1 MKIIPSSVQ
10 ILDNDW
16 SIKGIFRA
24 VEQAGRT
31 CYKSVGTRYFRLPE
45 GPKNSLESNL
55 IKQAQSDVR
64 VVCKKGANFDPA
76 YYLSIPNKFIG
87 DYLNIEQFDEETF
100 EDSPYYE
107 NLTAED
113 FVNMLIKSGHGAM
126 LEHGTVY
133 LTITYDPENIEDR
146 KLLSKYWK
154 NSYTKVISKILESP
168 DLSKSLSEQKIGES
182 IRVTKAIAYITSNLR
197 VIIENDWWDDLKYV
211 CEPTEYHAKRVTAK
225 FICDRG
231 VSHEIVR
238 HRVMSFAQE
247 STRYCNYSKDK
258 FGQELTFIEPSWEF
272 PSSNTVNT
280 FIDPAWKFRSCSNI
294 LDTRER
300 FEAMLGEAEANYMEL
315 ITLGFKPQEAR
326 AVLPNALKTEIVV
339 TGFIDDWKHFFELRC
354 SNAAHPDIRKLALDL
369 QNQFIDRKFI

>member
-24 VEQAGRT
+24 IEQAGRT
-31 CYKSVGTRYFRLPE
+31 CYKSVGTRYFRLVE

-64 VVCKKGANFDPA
+64 VVCKKGADFDPA

-107 NLTAED
+107 NLTAEN
-113 FVNMLIKSGHGAM
+113 FVGMLMKSGHGAM

-133 LTITYDPENIEDR
+133 MQIDTFLDIPEDKKLDKRVHQYDSNR
-146 KLLSKYWK
+146 F
-154 NSYTKVISKILESP
+154 TKVNSMY
-168 DLSKSLSEQKIGES
+168 IGQGCW
-182 IRVTKAIAYITSNLR
+182 RYYITTNFR
-197 VIIENDWWDDLKYV
+197 VLVENDWLDDLKYV
-211 CEPTEYHAKRVTAK
+211 CRPTEYHAKRITAK

-258 FGQELTFIEPSWEF
+258 FGQELTFIEPTWEF
-272 PSSNTVNT
+272 PSSNIIN
-280 FIDPAWKFRSCSNI
+280 
-294 LDTRER
+294 TRER

>member
-1 MKIIPSSVQ
+1 MKIIKSSVK

-16 SIKGIFRA
+16 SVKGIFRA
-24 VEQAGRT
+24 VERAGRT
-31 CYKSVGTRYFRLPE
+31 CYKSVGTRYFRLVEEPE
-45 GPKNSLESNL
+45 NSLKSNL
-55 IKQAQSDVR
+55 IKRAQNDSR
-64 VVCKKGANFDPA
+64 VVCKKGADFDPA
-76 YYLSIPNKFIG
+76 YYISIPNKFIN
-87 DYLNIEQFDEETF
+87 DYSTIEQFDEENF

-113 FVNMLIKSGHGAM
+113 FVGMLMKSGHGAM

-133 LTITYDPENIEDR
+133 MQIDTFLDIPEDKKLDKRVHQYDSNR
-146 KLLSKYWK
+146 F
-154 NSYTKVISKILESP
+154 TKVDSMY
-168 DLSKSLSEQKIGES
+168 IGQGCW
-182 IRVTKAIAYITSNLR
+182 RYYITTNLR
-197 VIIENDWWDDLKYV
+197 VLVENDWLDDLKYV
-211 CEPTEYHAKRVTAK
+211 CEPTEYHAKRVMVR

-258 FGQELTFIEPSWEF
+258 FGQELTFIEPAWE
-272 PSSNTVNT
+272 
-280 FIDPAWKFRSCSNI
+280 FRSCSNI

-354 SNAAHPDIRKLALDL
+354 DSAAHPDIRKLALDL
-369 QNQFIDRKFI
+369 QKQFIDRKFI

>member
-1 MKIIPSSVQ
+1 MKIIPSSVE

-24 VEQAGRT
+24 VERAGRT
-31 CYKSVGTRYFRLPE
+31 CYKSVGTRYFRLVRGPE
-45 GPKNSLESNL
+45 NSLESNL
-55 IKQAQSDVR
+55 IKQAQNDSR
-64 VVCKKGANFDPA
+64 VVCKKGADFDPA
-76 YYLSIPNKFIG
+76 YYLSIPNKFIN
-87 DYLNIEQFDEETF
+87 DYLNIEQFDEENF

-113 FVNMLIKSGHGAM
+113 FVNMLIKSNHGAM

-133 LTITYDPENIEDR
+133 MQIDSFLDIPGDE
-146 KLLSKYWK
+146 KLDKKVHQYES
-154 NSYTKVISKILESP
+154 NRFTKVNSMY
-168 DLSKSLSEQKIGES
+168 IGQGCWRS
-182 IRVTKAIAYITSNLR
+182 YITTNLR
-197 VIIENDWWDDLKYV
+197 VLIENNWLDDLKYV
-211 CEPTEYHAKRVTAK
+211 CRPTEYHVKKVTAK

-238 HRVMSFAQE
+238 HRGSYGMSYAQE
-247 STRYCNYSKDK
+247 STRYCNYSKNK
-258 FGQELTFIEPSWEF
+258 FNNELTFIEPAWEF
-272 PSSNTVNT
+272 PSSNIVN
-280 FIDPAWKFRSCSNI
+280 
-294 LDTRER
+294 TRER

-354 SNAAHPDIRKLALDL
+354 DSAAHPDIRKLALDL
-369 QNQFIDRKFI
+369 QKQFIDREFI

>member
-1 MKIIPSSVQ
+1 MKIISSSVK

-24 VEQAGRT
+24 VERAGRT

-45 GPKNSLESNL
+45 GPENSLESNL
-55 IKQAQSDVR
+55 IKQAQNDSR

-76 YYLSIPNKFIG
+76 YYLSIPNKFIN

-113 FVNMLIKSGHGAM
+113 FVNTLMKSGHGAM

-133 LTITYDPENIEDR
+133 LDCPENIFQ
-146 KLLSKYWK
+146 KYNSNKFSKG
-154 NSYTKVISKILESP
+154 VIINTGKTRGKDIYEYP
-168 DLSKSLSEQKIGES
+168 IYKYY
-182 IRVTKAIAYITSNLR
+182 VTTNLR
-197 VIIENDWWDDLKYV
+197 VLVENNWLDDLRYV
-211 CEPTEYHAKRVTAK
+211 CEPTEYHAKRVMVR

-258 FGQELTFIEPSWEF
+258 FGQELTFIEPAWEF
-272 PSSNTVNT
+272 PPSNTVNT

>member
-24 VEQAGRT
+24 IERAGRT
-31 CYKSVGTRYFRLPE
+31 CYKSVGTRYFRLLE

-64 VVCKKGANFDPA
+64 VVCKKGADFDPA

-113 FVNMLIKSGHGAM
+113 FVNMLMKSGHGAM

-133 LTITYDPENIEDR
+133 LDCPETIFW
-146 KLLSKYWK
+146 KY
-154 NSYTKVISKILESP
+154 NSNKFSKVIAVDTGETIGKGIYTSP
-168 DLSKSLSEQKIGES
+168 IYKYY
-182 IRVTKAIAYITSNLR
+182 VTTNLR
-197 VIIENDWWDDLKYV
+197 VLVENDWLDDLKYV
-211 CEPTEYHAKRVTAK
+211 CEPTEYHAKRVMVR
-225 FICDRG
+225 FICDRIT
-231 VSHEIVR
+231 SQSIVR
-238 HRVMSFAQE
+238 HRTMSFAQE

-258 FGQELTFIEPSWEF
+258 FGHELVFIEPSWEF
-272 PSSNTVNT
+272 PTSDTVNV
-280 FIDPAWKFRSCSNI
+280 
-294 LDTRER
+294 RER
-300 FEAMLGEAEANYMEL
+300 FEAMLNEAEANYMEL
-315 ITLGFKPQEAR
+315 IALGCKPQEAR
-326 AVLPNALKTEIVV
+326 SVLLSSIKTEIVV
-339 TGFIDDWKHFFELRC
+339 TAFIDDWKHFFELRC
-354 SNAAHPDIRKLALDL
+354 DNAAHPDIRKLALDL
-369 QNQFIDRKFI
+369 QKQFRDRELI

>member
-16 SIKGIFRA
+16 SIKGIFGAIER
-24 VEQAGRT
+24 AGRT
-31 CYKSVGTRYFRLPE
+31 CYKSVGTRYFRLLE

-64 VVCKKGANFDPA
+64 VVCKKGADFDPA

-87 DYLNIEQFDEETF
+87 DYLNIEQFDEETC

-113 FVNMLIKSGHGAM
+113 FVNMLMKSGHGAM

-133 LTITYDPENIEDR
+133 MQIDAFLDIPEDKKLDKRVHQYDSNR
-146 KLLSKYWK
+146 F
-154 NSYTKVISKILESP
+154 TKVNSMY
-168 DLSKSLSEQKIGES
+168 IGQGCW
-182 IRVTKAIAYITSNLR
+182 RYYITTNLR
-197 VIIENDWWDDLKYV
+197 VLVENNWLDDLKYV
-211 CEPTEYHAKRVTAK
+211 CKPTEFHAKKVTAK

-238 HRVMSFAQE
+238 HRTMSFAQE
-247 STRYCNYSKDK
+247 STRYCNYSKSK
-258 FGQELTFIEPSWEF
+258 FGQELTFIEPAWEF
-272 PSSNTVNT
+272 PSSD
-280 FIDPAWKFRSCSNI
+280 IINI
-294 LDTRER
+294 KER
-300 FEAMLGEAEANYMEL
+300 FEAILGEAEANYMEL

-339 TGFIDDWKHFFELRC
+339 TAFIDDWKHFFELRC
-354 SNAAHPDIRKLALDL
+354 DNAAHPDIRKLALDL
-369 QNQFIDRKFI
+369 QKQFIDRKLI

>member
-24 VEQAGRT
+24 IERAGRT
-31 CYKSVGTRYFRLPE
+31 CYKSVGTRYFRLLE

-64 VVCKKGANFDPA
+64 VVCKKGADFDPA

-113 FVNMLIKSGHGAM
+113 FVNMLMKSGHGAM

-133 LTITYDPENIEDR
+133 LRIPGICSDGQYIYPAKGKYANN
-146 KLLSKYWK
+146 KYSKV
-154 NSYTKVISKILESP
+154 NTTLEGSANA
-168 DLSKSLSEQKIGES
+168 QHI
-182 IRVTKAIAYITSNLR
+182 VTFVTTNLR
-197 VIIENDWWDDLKYV
+197 VLVENDWLDDLKYV
-211 CEPTEYHAKRVTAK
+211 CEPTEYHAKRVMVR
-225 FICDRG
+225 FICDRIT
-231 VSHEIVR
+231 SQSIVR
-238 HRVMSFAQE
+238 HRTMSFAQE

-258 FGQELTFIEPSWEF
+258 FGHELVFIEPSWEF
-272 PSSNTVNT
+272 PTSDTVNV
-280 FIDPAWKFRSCSNI
+280 
-294 LDTRER
+294 RER
-300 FEAMLGEAEANYMEL
+300 FEAMLNEAEANYMEL
-315 ITLGFKPQEAR
+315 IALGCKPQEAR
-326 AVLPNALKTEIVV
+326 SVLLSSIKTEIVV

-354 SNAAHPDIRKLALDL
+354 DNAAHPDIRKLALDL
-369 QNQFIDRKFI
+369 QKQFRNRELI

>member
-1 MKIIPSSVQ
+1 MKIIKSSVK

-24 VEQAGRT
+24 IERAGRT
-31 CYKSVGTRYFRLPE
+31 CYKSVGTRYFRLEKGPE
-45 GPKNSLESNL
+45 NSLESNL
-55 IKQAQSDVR
+55 IKQAQSDPR
-64 VVCKKGANFDPA
+64 VVCKQGADFDPA
-76 YYLSIPNKFIG
+76 YYLSIPNKFIS
-87 DYLNIEQFDEETF
+87 DYLNIEQFDEEDF

-126 LEHGTVY
+126 LEHGTIY
-133 LTITYDPENIEDR
+133 LYDTYDISAIGSWTNSLGY
-146 KLLSKYWK
+146 KYSKNKY
-154 NSYTKVISKILESP
+154 SKVIT
-168 DLSKSLSEQKIGES
+168 DDHMD
-182 IRVTKAIAYITSNLR
+182 IRDIYITTNLR
-197 VIIENDWWDDLKYV
+197 VLIENNWLDDLKYV
-211 CEPTEYHAKRVTAK
+211 CEPTEYHAKKVTAK

-238 HRVMSFAQE
+238 HRGSYGMSYAQE

-258 FGQELTFIEPSWEF
+258 FGQELTFIEPAWEF
-272 PSSNTVNT
+272 PSSNIVN
-280 FIDPAWKFRSCSNI
+280 
-294 LDTRER
+294 TRER
-300 FEAMLGEAEANYMEL
+300 FEAMLEEAEANYMEL

-354 SNAAHPDIRKLALDL
+354 DNAAHPDIRKLALDL
-369 QNQFIDRKFI
+369 QKQFIDRNLI

>member
-24 VEQAGRT
+24 IERAGRT

-64 VVCKKGANFDPA
+64 VVCKKGADFDPA

-113 FVNMLIKSGHGAM
+113 FVNMLMKSGHGAM

-133 LTITYDPENIEDR
+133 LDCPETVFW
-146 KLLSKYWK
+146 KY
-154 NSYTKVISKILESP
+154 NSNKFSKVIAVDTGETIGKGIYTSP
-168 DLSKSLSEQKIGES
+168 IYKYY
-182 IRVTKAIAYITSNLR
+182 VTTNLR
-197 VIIENDWWDDLKYV
+197 VLVENDWLDDLKYV
-211 CEPTEYHAKRVTAK
+211 CEPTEYHAKRVMVR
-225 FICDRG
+225 FICDRIT
-231 VSHEIVR
+231 SQSIVR
-238 HRVMSFAQE
+238 HRTMSFAQE

-258 FGQELTFIEPSWEF
+258 FGHELVFIEPSWEF
-272 PSSNTVNT
+272 PTSDTVNV
-280 FIDPAWKFRSCSNI
+280 
-294 LDTRER
+294 RER
-300 FEAMLGEAEANYMEL
+300 FEAMLNEAEANYMEL
-315 ITLGFKPQEAR
+315 IALGCKPQEAR
-326 AVLPNALKTEIVV
+326 SVLLSSIKTEIVV

-354 SNAAHPDIRKLALDL
+354 DNAAHPDIRKLALDL
-369 QNQFIDRKFI
+369 QKQFRDRELI

>member
-16 SIKGIFRA
+16 SIKGILRA
-24 VEQAGRT
+24 IERAGRT
-31 CYKSVGTRYFRLPE
+31 CYKSVGTRYFRLLE

-64 VVCKKGANFDPA
+64 VVCKKGADFDPA

-113 FVNMLIKSGHGAM
+113 FVNMLMKSGHGAM

-133 LTITYDPENIEDR
+133 LDCPETIFW
-146 KLLSKYWK
+146 KY
-154 NSYTKVISKILESP
+154 NSNKFSKVIAVDTGETIGKGIYTSP
-168 DLSKSLSEQKIGES
+168 IYKYY
-182 IRVTKAIAYITSNLR
+182 VTTNLR
-197 VIIENDWWDDLKYV
+197 VLVENDWLDDLKYV
-211 CEPTEYHAKRVTAK
+211 CEPTEYHAKRVMVR

-258 FGQELTFIEPSWEF
+258 FGQELTFIEPAWEF
-272 PSSNTVNT
+272 PSSNIVN
-280 FIDPAWKFRSCSNI
+280 
-294 LDTRER
+294 TRER

-354 SNAAHPDIRKLALDL
+354 DNAAHPDIRKLALDL
-369 QNQFIDRKFI
+369 QKQFTERNLI

>member
-24 VEQAGRT
+24 IERAGRT
-31 CYKSVGTRYFRLPE
+31 CYKSVGTRYFRLLE

-64 VVCKKGANFDPA
+64 VVCKKGADFDPA

-113 FVNMLIKSGHGAM
+113 FVNMLMKSGHGAM

-133 LTITYDPENIEDR
+133 LDCPETIFW
-146 KLLSKYWK
+146 KY
-154 NSYTKVISKILESP
+154 NSNKFSKVIAVDTGET
-168 DLSKSLSEQKIGES
+168 IGKGIYTSS
-182 IRVTKAIAYITSNLR
+182 IYKYYVTTNLR
-197 VIIENDWWDDLKYV
+197 VLVENDWLDDLKYV
-211 CEPTEYHAKRVTAK
+211 CEPTEYHAKRVMVR
-225 FICDRG
+225 FICDRIT
-231 VSHEIVR
+231 SQSIVR
-238 HRVMSFAQE
+238 HRTMSFAQE

-258 FGQELTFIEPSWEF
+258 FGHELVFIEPSWEF
-272 PSSNTVNT
+272 PTSDTVNV
-280 FIDPAWKFRSCSNI
+280 
-294 LDTRER
+294 RER
-300 FEAMLGEAEANYMEL
+300 FEAMLNEAEANYMEL
-315 ITLGFKPQEAR
+315 IALGCKPQEAR
-326 AVLPNALKTEIVV
+326 SVLLSSIKTEIIV

-354 SNAAHPDIRKLALDL
+354 DNAAHPDIRKLALDL
-369 QNQFIDRKFI
+369 QKQFRDRELI

>member
-24 VEQAGRT
+24 IEQAGRT
-31 CYKSVGTRYFRLPE
+31 CYKSVGTRYFRLVE

-64 VVCKKGANFDPA
+64 VVCKKGADFDPA

-87 DYLNIEQFDEETF
+87 DYLNIEQFNEETF

-133 LTITYDPENIEDR
+133 MQIDVFFDISERI
-146 KLLSKYWK
+146 KLHERVYQYNSNHFTKVNSKY
-154 NSYTKVISKILESP
+154 
-168 DLSKSLSEQKIGES
+168 IGQG
-182 IRVTKAIAYITSNLR
+182 IWRYYITTNLR
-197 VIIENDWWDDLKYV
+197 VLVENNWLDDLKYV

-272 PSSNTVNT
+272 PSSN
-280 FIDPAWKFRSCSNI
+280 IINI
-294 LDTRER
+294 RER
-300 FEAMLGEAEANYMEL
+300 FEAMLKEAEANYMEL

-369 QNQFIDRKFI
+369 QNQFIDRNFI

>member
-1 MKIIPSSVQ
+1 MKIIKSSVK

-16 SIKGIFRA
+16 SVKGIFRA
-24 VEQAGRT
+24 VERAGRT
-31 CYKSVGTRYFRLPE
+31 CYKSVGTRYFRLVEEPE
-45 GPKNSLESNL
+45 NSLKSNL
-55 IKQAQSDVR
+55 IKRAQNDSR
-64 VVCKKGANFDPA
+64 VVCKKGADFDPA
-76 YYLSIPNKFIG
+76 YYISIPNKFIN
-87 DYLNIEQFDEETF
+87 DYSTIEQFDEETF

-113 FVNMLIKSGHGAM
+113 FVNRLVESNHGAM

-133 LTITYDPENIEDR
+133 MQIDSFLDIPEDDKLDKKVHQYDSNCF
-146 KLLSKYWK
+146 
-154 NSYTKVISKILESP
+154 TKVNSMY
-168 DLSKSLSEQKIGES
+168 IGQGCWRS
-182 IRVTKAIAYITSNLR
+182 YITTNLR
-197 VIIENDWWDDLKYV
+197 VLVENNWLDDLKYV
-211 CEPTEYHAKRVTAK
+211 CEPTEYHAKKITAK

-272 PSSNTVNT
+272 PSSD
-280 FIDPAWKFRSCSNI
+280 IINI
-294 LDTRER
+294 KER
-300 FEAMLGEAEANYMEL
+300 FEAILGEAEANYMEL

-339 TGFIDDWKHFFELRC
+339 TAFIDDWKHFFELRC
-354 SNAAHPDIRKLALDL
+354 DSAAHPDIRKLALDL
-369 QNQFIDRKFI
+369 QKQFIDRKLI

>member
-24 VEQAGRT
+24 IERAGRT
-31 CYKSVGTRYFRLPE
+31 CYKSVGTRYFRLLE

-64 VVCKKGANFDPA
+64 VVCKKGADFDPA

-113 FVNMLIKSGHGAM
+113 FVNMLMKSGHGAM

-133 LTITYDPENIEDR
+133 LDCPETIFW
-146 KLLSKYWK
+146 KY
-154 NSYTKVISKILESP
+154 NSNKFSKVIAVDTGETIGKGIYASP
-168 DLSKSLSEQKIGES
+168 IYKYY
-182 IRVTKAIAYITSNLR
+182 VTTNLR
-197 VIIENDWWDDLKYV
+197 VLVENDWLDDLKYV
-211 CEPTEYHAKRVTAK
+211 CEPTEYHAKRVMVR
-225 FICDRG
+225 FICDRIT
-231 VSHEIVR
+231 SQSIVR
-238 HRVMSFAQE
+238 HRTMSFAQE

-258 FGQELTFIEPSWEF
+258 FGHELVFIEPSWEF
-272 PSSNTVNT
+272 PTSDTVNV
-280 FIDPAWKFRSCSNI
+280 
-294 LDTRER
+294 RER
-300 FEAMLGEAEANYMEL
+300 FEAMLNEAEANYMEL
-315 ITLGFKPQEAR
+315 IALGCKPQEAR
-326 AVLPNALKTEIVV
+326 SVLLSSIKTEIIV

-354 SNAAHPDIRKLALDL
+354 DNAAHPDIRKLALDL
-369 QNQFIDRKFI
+369 QKQFRDRELI

>member
-24 VEQAGRT
+24 IERAGRT
-31 CYKSVGTRYFRLPE
+31 CYKSVGTRYFRLLE

-64 VVCKKGANFDPA
+64 VVCKKGADFDPA

-87 DYLNIEQFDEETF
+87 DYLNIEQFDEEKF

-113 FVNMLIKSGHGAM
+113 FVNMLMKSGHGAM

-133 LTITYDPENIEDR
+133 LDCPETIFW
-146 KLLSKYWK
+146 KY
-154 NSYTKVISKILESP
+154 NSNKFSKVIAVDTGET
-168 DLSKSLSEQKIGES
+168 IGKGIYTSS
-182 IRVTKAIAYITSNLR
+182 IYKYYVTTNLR
-197 VIIENDWWDDLKYV
+197 VLVENDWLDDLKYV
-211 CEPTEYHAKRVTAK
+211 CEPTEYHAKRVMVR
-225 FICDRG
+225 FICDRIT
-231 VSHEIVR
+231 SQSIVR
-238 HRVMSFAQE
+238 HRTMSFAQE

-258 FGQELTFIEPSWEF
+258 FGHELVFIEPSWEF
-272 PSSNTVNT
+272 PTSDTVNV
-280 FIDPAWKFRSCSNI
+280 
-294 LDTRER
+294 RER
-300 FEAMLGEAEANYMEL
+300 FEAMLNEAEANYMEL
-315 ITLGFKPQEAR
+315 IALGCKPQEAR
-326 AVLPNALKTEIVV
+326 SVLLSSIKTEIIV

-354 SNAAHPDIRKLALDL
+354 DNAAHPDIRKLALDL
-369 QNQFIDRKFI
+369 QKQFRDRELI

>member
-1 MKIIPSSVQ
+1 MKIIPSLVQ

-31 CYKSVGTRYFRLPE
+31 CYKSIGTRYFRLPE

-64 VVCKKGANFDPA
+64 VVCKKGADFDPA

-168 DLSKSLSEQKIGES
+168 DLSKSLSEQKIGEP
-182 IRVTKAIAYITSNLR
+182 IKVTKAIAYITTNLR
-197 VIIENDWWDDLKYV
+197 VLVENNWLDDLKYV
-211 CEPTEYHAKRVTAK
+211 CEPTEFHTKKVTAK

-272 PSSNTVNT
+272 PSSNIVN
-280 FIDPAWKFRSCSNI
+280 
-294 LDTRER
+294 TRER
-300 FEAMLGEAEANYMEL
+300 FEAMLKEAEANYMEL

-354 SNAAHPDIRKLALDL
+354 SNAAHPDIRKLALNL
-369 QNQFIDRKFI
+369 QNQFIDRNFI

>member
-24 VEQAGRT
+24 IERAGRT
-31 CYKSVGTRYFRLPE
+31 CYKSVGTRYFRLLE

-64 VVCKKGANFDPA
+64 VVCKKGADFDPA

-113 FVNMLIKSGHGAM
+113 FVGMLMKSGHGAM

-133 LTITYDPENIEDR
+133 LDCPETIFW
-146 KLLSKYWK
+146 KY
-154 NSYTKVISKILESP
+154 NSNKFSKVIAVDTGETIGKGIYTSP
-168 DLSKSLSEQKIGES
+168 IYKYY
-182 IRVTKAIAYITSNLR
+182 VTTNLR
-197 VIIENDWWDDLKYV
+197 VLVENDWLDDLKYV
-211 CEPTEYHAKRVTAK
+211 CEPTEYHAKRVMVR
-225 FICDRG
+225 FICDRIT
-231 VSHEIVR
+231 SQSIVR
-238 HRVMSFAQE
+238 HRTMSFAQE

-258 FGQELTFIEPSWEF
+258 FGHELVFIEPSWEF
-272 PSSNTVNT
+272 PTSDTVNV
-280 FIDPAWKFRSCSNI
+280 
-294 LDTRER
+294 RER
-300 FEAMLGEAEANYMEL
+300 FEAMLNEAEANYMEL
-315 ITLGFKPQEAR
+315 IALGCKPQEAR
-326 AVLPNALKTEIVV
+326 SVLLSSIKTEIVV
-339 TGFIDDWKHFFELRC
+339 TGFIDDWKHFFKLRC
-354 SNAAHPDIRKLALDL
+354 DNAAHPDIRKLALDL
-369 QNQFIDRKFI
+369 QKQFRDRELI

>member
-64 VVCKKGANFDPA
+64 VVCKKGADFDPA

-107 NLTAED
+107 NLTSED
-113 FVNMLIKSGHGAM
+113 FVGMLMKSGHGAM

-133 LTITYDPENIEDR
+133 MQIDTFLDILEDKKLDKRVHQYDSNR
-146 KLLSKYWK
+146 F
-154 NSYTKVISKILESP
+154 TKVNSMY
-168 DLSKSLSEQKIGES
+168 IGQGCWRS
-182 IRVTKAIAYITSNLR
+182 YITTNLR
-197 VIIENDWWDDLKYV
+197 VLVENNWLDDLKYV
-211 CEPTEYHAKRVTAK
+211 CKPTEYHAKKVTAK

-238 HRVMSFAQE
+238 HRGLYGISYAQE
-247 STRYCNYSKDK
+247 STRYCNYSKSK
-258 FGQELTFIEPSWEF
+258 FNNELTFIEPSWEF
-272 PSSNTVNT
+272 PPSNIVNT
-280 FIDPAWKFRSCSNI
+280 K
-294 LDTRER
+294 ER

-339 TGFIDDWKHFFELRC
+339 TAFIDDWKHFFELRC

>member
-24 VEQAGRT
+24 IERAGRT
-31 CYKSVGTRYFRLPE
+31 CYKSIGTRYFRLEKGPE
-45 GPKNSLESNL
+45 NSLESNL
-55 IKQAQSDVR
+55 IKQAQSDPR
-64 VVCKKGANFDPA
+64 VVCKQGAVFDPA
-76 YYLSIPNKFIG
+76 YYLSIPNKFIS
-87 DYLNIEQFDEETF
+87 DYLNIEQFDEENF

-133 LTITYDPENIEDR
+133 LYDTYDISAIDSWTNSLGY
-146 KLLSKYWK
+146 KYSKNKY
-154 NSYTKVISKILESP
+154 SKVIT
-168 DLSKSLSEQKIGES
+168 DNHMD
-182 IRVTKAIAYITSNLR
+182 IRDIYITTNLR
-197 VIIENDWWDDLKYV
+197 VLIENDWLDDLKYV
-211 CEPTEYHAKRVTAK
+211 CEPTEYHAKRITAK

-247 STRYCNYSKDK
+247 STRYCNYSKNK
-258 FGQELTFIEPSWEF
+258 FGQELTFIEPAWEF
-272 PSSNTVNT
+272 PSSNIVN
-280 FIDPAWKFRSCSNI
+280 
-294 LDTRER
+294 TRER
-300 FEAMLGEAEANYMEL
+300 FETMLEEAEANYMEL

-354 SNAAHPDIRKLALDL
+354 DNAAHPDIRKLALDL
-369 QNQFIDRKFI
+369 QKQFIDRNLI

>member
-1 MKIIPSSVQ
+1 MKIIPSSVE

-24 VEQAGRT
+24 VERAGRT
-31 CYKSVGTRYFRLPE
+31 CYKSVGTRYFRLVRGPE
-45 GPKNSLESNL
+45 NSLESNL

-64 VVCKKGANFDPA
+64 VVCKKGADFDPA
-76 YYLSIPNKFIG
+76 YYLSIPNKFIS
-87 DYLNIEQFDEETF
+87 DYLNIEQFDEENF

-113 FVNMLIKSGHGAM
+113 FVNTLIKSNHGAM

-133 LTITYDPENIEDR
+133 LTIIYNPENIED
-146 KLLSKYWK
+146 KKFLSKYWK
-154 NSYTKVISKILESP
+154 NPYTKVVSKILESP
-168 DLSKSLSEQKIGES
+168 DLSKSLSEQKIGET
-182 IRVTKAIAYITSNLR
+182 IKVTKAIAYITTNLR
-197 VIIENDWWDDLKYV
+197 VLVENNWIDDLRYV
-211 CEPTEYHAKRVTAK
+211 CEPTEYHAKRVMVR

-247 STRYCNYSKDK
+247 STRYCNYSKNK
-258 FGQELTFIEPSWEF
+258 FGQELTFIEPAWEF
-272 PSSNTVNT
+272 PSSNIVN
-280 FIDPAWKFRSCSNI
+280 
-294 LDTRER
+294 TRER

-326 AVLPNALKTEIVV
+326 AILPNALKTEIVV

-354 SNAAHPDIRKLALDL
+354 DSAAHPDIRKLALDL
-369 QNQFIDRKFI
+369 QKQFVDRNLI

>member
-1 MKIIPSSVQ
+1 MKIIKSSVK

-24 VEQAGRT
+24 IESAGRT
-31 CYKSVGTRYFRLPE
+31 CYKSVGTRYFRLEKGPE
-45 GPKNSLESNL
+45 NSLESNL
-55 IKQAQSDVR
+55 IKQAQSDPR
-64 VVCKKGANFDPA
+64 VVCKQGADFDPA
-76 YYLSIPNKFIG
+76 YYLSIPNKFIS
-87 DYLNIEQFDEETF
+87 DYLNIEQFDEENF

-133 LTITYDPENIEDR
+133 LYDTYDVSAIGSWTNSLGY
-146 KLLSKYWK
+146 KYSKNKY
-154 NSYTKVISKILESP
+154 SKVITN
-168 DLSKSLSEQKIGES
+168 DHMD
-182 IRVTKAIAYITSNLR
+182 IRDIYITTNLR
-197 VIIENDWWDDLKYV
+197 VLIENNWLDDLKYV
-211 CEPTEYHAKRVTAK
+211 CEPTEYHAKKVTAK

-238 HRVMSFAQE
+238 HRGLYGMSFAQE
-247 STRYCNYSKDK
+247 STRYCNYSKNK
-258 FGQELTFIEPSWEF
+258 FGQELTFIEPAWEF
-272 PSSNTVNT
+272 PSSNIVN
-280 FIDPAWKFRSCSNI
+280 
-294 LDTRER
+294 TRER
-300 FEAMLGEAEANYMEL
+300 FEVMLEEAEANYMEL

-354 SNAAHPDIRKLALDL
+354 DNAAHPDIRKLALDL
-369 QNQFIDRKFI
+369 QKQFTERNLI